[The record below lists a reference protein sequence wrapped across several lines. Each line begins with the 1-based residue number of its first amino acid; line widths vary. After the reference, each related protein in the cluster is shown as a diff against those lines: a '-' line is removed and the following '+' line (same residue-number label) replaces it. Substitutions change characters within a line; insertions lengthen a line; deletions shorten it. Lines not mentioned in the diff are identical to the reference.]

1 MLGGEGALVQLKR
14 GSVMGQWGAPSPPKK
29 VRSQVVWNLHALP
42 SVHMG
47 LSPPGAPSSHQK
59 QVNWC
64 FCIAHGCECEVV
76 CLCVSESPPPSPPRP
91 WVGMKWSR
99 MDGWNSFSQGCSVV
113 TCCYFVGEIRHLF
126 STT

>member
-76 CLCVSESPPPSPPRP
+76 CLCVSESPPTLPTSTLGRDE
-91 WVGMKWSR
+91 VVE
-99 MDGWNSFSQGCSVV
+99 DGWMELIF
-113 TCCYFVGEIRHLF
+113 TRLF
-126 STT
+126 CGDMLLFCW